1 MSQSAKHLP
10 GVDQLLRSAAGR
22 ILIDEFGRT
31 RVARVIAETLSR
43 ARRDIATT
51 DLELPSDDTLLAN
64 TRSVLSAANPTLKT
78 VLNLTG
84 TILHT
89 NLGRASL
96 PQVALDAVQRVAG
109 SPSNLEFD
117 LETGKRGDRDQP
129 LEHLL
134 KEITGAEAA
143 TVVNN
148 NAAAVMLVL
157 NTFALG
163 QDVPVSRGELV
174 EIGGSFRVPEIMMRS
189 GCRLVEV
196 GATNRTR
203 RSDFK
208 AAITDQTAML
218 MKVHTSNYQ
227 IQGFTES
234 VAEKDLAALA
244 HEFGLPFMT
253 DLGSGTLVNLS
264 QYGLPPEPTVQEAVE
279 SGADI
284 VTFSG
289 DKLLGGP
296 QAGLIVGTAK
306 AIALI
311 KQNPMKRALRVDKM
325 TLAALIAVLKLYLT
339 PETLVAHLPTL
350 RDLARSEAEIKQ
362 FGDALLPAVTAQL
375 GHDFDAALVNAKSQI
390 GSGALPIDLLPSWA
404 IAISARG
411 TPHPNEAIMSLAT
424 RLRQIDTPI
433 LGRIT
438 GSRLLL
444 DLRTLYQPELLLAGL
459 KAVNVG

>member
-1 MSQSAKHLP
+1 ML
-10 GVDQLLRSAAGR
+10 V
-22 ILIDEFGRT
+22 DEFGRT
-31 RVARVIAETLSR
+31 RVARVIAETLST
-43 ARRDIATT
+43 ARRDSATT
-51 DLELPSDDTLLAN
+51 DFKLPSEDELLAN
-64 TRSVLSAANPTLKT
+64 TRSLLSAANPSLKT

-174 EIGGSFRVPEIMMRS
+174 EIGGSFRVPEIMTRS

-203 RSDFK
+203 LSDFK

-244 HEFGLPFMT
+244 HEFDLPFMT

-339 PETLVAHLPTL
+339 PETLVEHLPTL

-362 FGDALLPAVTAQL
+362 FGDTLLQAVTAHL
-375 GHDFDAALVNAKSQI
+375 GQDFDAALVNAKSQI
-390 GSGALPIDLLPSWA
+390 GSGALPIDLLPTWA

-411 TPHPNEAIMSLAT
+411 TTHPNEAIMSLAT

-444 DLRTLYQPELLLAGL
+444 DLRTLYSPERLMAGL
-459 KAVNVG
+459 KAVNAG

>member
-78 VLNLTG
+78 VLNHTG

-264 QYGLPPEPTVQEAVE
+264 QYGLPPEPTVQEAVQ

-289 DKLLGGP
+289 DKL
-296 QAGLIVGTAK
+296 
-306 AIALI
+306 
-311 KQNPMKRALRVDKM
+311 
-325 TLAALIAVLKLYLT
+325 
-339 PETLVAHLPTL
+339 
-350 RDLARSEAEIKQ
+350 
-362 FGDALLPAVTAQL
+362 
-375 GHDFDAALVNAKSQI
+375 
-390 GSGALPIDLLPSWA
+390 
-404 IAISARG
+404 
-411 TPHPNEAIMSLAT
+411 
-424 RLRQIDTPI
+424 
-433 LGRIT
+433 
-438 GSRLLL
+438 
-444 DLRTLYQPELLLAGL
+444 
-459 KAVNVG
+459 

>member
-253 DLGSGTLVNLS
+253 DLGSGSLVNLS

-350 RDLARSEAEIKQ
+350 RDLARPEAEIKQ
-362 FGDALLPAVTAQL
+362 FGDTLLPAVTAQL

-459 KAVNVG
+459 KAVNAG

>member
-1 MSQSAKHLP
+1 ML
-10 GVDQLLRSAAGR
+10 V
-22 ILIDEFGRT
+22 DEFGRT
-31 RVARVIAETLSR
+31 RVARVIAETLST
-43 ARRDIATT
+43 ARRDSATT
-51 DLELPSDDTLLAN
+51 DFKLPSDDELIAN
-64 TRSVLSAANPTLKT
+64 TRSVLSATNPTLKT

-174 EIGGSFRVPEIMMRS
+174 EIGGSFRVPEIMTRS

-203 RSDFK
+203 LSDFK

-244 HEFGLPFMT
+244 HEFDLPFMT

-339 PETLVAHLPTL
+339 PETLVEHLPTL

-362 FGDALLPAVTAQL
+362 FGDTLLPAVTAHL
-375 GHDFDAALVNAKSQI
+375 GQDFDAALVNAKSQI
-390 GSGALPIDLLPSWA
+390 GSGALPIDLLPTWA

-411 TPHPNEAIMSLAT
+411 TTHPNEAIMSLAT

-444 DLRTLYQPELLLAGL
+444 DLRTLYSPERLLAGL
-459 KAVNVG
+459 KAVNAG

>member
-1 MSQSAKHLP
+1 ML
-10 GVDQLLRSAAGR
+10 V
-22 ILIDEFGRT
+22 DEFGRT
-31 RVARVIAETLSR
+31 RVARVIAETLST
-43 ARRDIATT
+43 ARRDSATT
-51 DLELPSDDTLLAN
+51 DFKLPSDDELLAN

-174 EIGGSFRVPEIMMRS
+174 EIGGSFRVPEIMTRS

-203 RSDFK
+203 LSDFK

-244 HEFGLPFMT
+244 HEFDLPFMT

-339 PETLVAHLPTL
+339 PETLVEHLPTL

-362 FGDALLPAVTAQL
+362 FGDTLLPAVTAHL
-375 GHDFDAALVNAKSQI
+375 GQDFDAALVNAKSQI
-390 GSGALPIDLLPSWA
+390 GSGALPIDLLPTWA

-411 TPHPNEAIMSLAT
+411 TTHPNEAIMSLAT

-438 GSRLLL
+438 GSRFLL
-444 DLRTLYQPELLLAGL
+444 DLRTLYSPERLLAGL
-459 KAVNVG
+459 KAVNAG